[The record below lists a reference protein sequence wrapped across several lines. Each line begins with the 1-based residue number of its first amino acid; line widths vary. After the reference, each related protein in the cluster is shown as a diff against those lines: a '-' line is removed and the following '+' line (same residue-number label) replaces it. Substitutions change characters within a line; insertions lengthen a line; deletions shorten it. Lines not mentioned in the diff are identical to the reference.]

1 MNRQHT
7 NSEDTIT
14 TLFVEILMPMS
25 ATWRIH
31 EQTTRPLVENQRKP
45 DIIIRTV
52 ERYPMAVEV
61 KIDYKRGPNE
71 TGEKQA
77 RERYLGKTLRTTG
90 ETITS
95 VIAIRLPYRFR
106 NMPRNEIHKNLK
118 SAKDFA
124 YALLNIDEP
133 QRFPEKGWLEGSIAD
148 IATAIRIGATP
159 ITTIERAAEVLEGG
173 IHDAAT
179 IVNTAIQDRPY
190 VGNRIGELL
199 VQEPGEQTTQM
210 AMLIISNALVFQSSL
225 ARKPDL
231 EGVPSLSELTADYG
245 QLDSDEVL
253 RAWRE
258 IQKVNYAPIFNV
270 AYNLVETL
278 AADDKLV
285 GEILSVLRDTARE
298 LEKMGLAQEHEL
310 AGIVFQKLIDN
321 RKILKAN
328 YTRPESSALLCAL
341 ALPELKTDPKKLKIA
356 DFACGTGSLLNGV
369 YQRLL
374 MLYEQ
379 IGGKG
384 ETIHQYMMEHNLV
397 GCDILPNAAHLTAS
411 IIASTYPDVRI
422 GGTRIHTMP
431 YGTQRADGL
440 YAIGALN
447 LLSDPSG
454 TLPLTLD
461 TTETATGQGTET
473 TDLREAFRHGEFDI
487 VIQNP
492 PYTRSGADGNS
503 NVPKSV
509 FADKQEAA
517 AMRTSRKAQ
526 KLRLSGNNTGEG
538 ADFVD
543 LADRMLKRNGT
554 MAFVLPVTAI
564 TGDSWH
570 KVRKLWAEEYHDV
583 LVITVAHEDIEECAF
598 SADTGIAECLVVAK
612 KGTRQNTGCGTFV
625 CLKRCPRGELEA
637 LEISKGLH
645 RFKSIRQLDDDTIGG
660 GDPIQIGDE
669 VIGHVISASI
679 VQSDAGWPLSRVKDM
694 SVVQSAHQLANG
706 RVRVPRQISDI
717 QIAIRPVSEIATL
730 GIGTKDIRGGGGRGA
745 FDVEKGCPDTAIYPC
760 LWHVDSRSDAQ
771 RAILVPPDAHAHP
784 RPNSA
789 EKVQQIMRLNG
800 RVHYNVELRF
810 TANSLT
816 VMFTEQNAIGVNKLP
831 NVFFDNKTHEYAWT
845 LWCNSTLG
853 LLCHWYQ
860 SGKQQPGRGVL
871 SRATFNAMPTLDVRQ
886 ISDAALANAE
896 RIFQELKDQ
905 KMDPFNQMAE
915 DPVRHDL
922 DRLLLSEVL
931 GITEVE
937 RPDVHEGLALLRKM
951 LCQEPS
957 IHGGKKS
964 KVKLDAS

>member
-14 TLFVEILMPMS
+14 TLFIEILMPMS
-25 ATWRIH
+25 ATWHIH
-31 EQTTRPLVENQRKP
+31 EQTPKPFVENQRKP
-45 DIIIRTV
+45 DAIIRTV

-77 RERYLGKTLRTTG
+77 REQYLAKTLAMTL
-90 ETITS
+90 ETLTS
-95 VIAIRLPYRFR
+95 AIAIRLPYRFR
-106 NMPRNEIHKNLK
+106 TMLRHEIRENLET
-118 SAKDFA
+118 AKDIA
-124 YALLNIDEP
+124 YALLSVDEP
-133 QRFPEKGWLEGSIAD
+133 HRFPKKGWLRGSIAD

-159 ITTIERAAEVLEGG
+159 ITKIARAAEVLENG
-173 IHDAAT
+173 IQRAAI
-179 IVNTAIQDRPY
+179 IVNRAIQHRPHI
-190 VGNRIGELL
+190 GKRIGKLL

-231 EGVPSLSELTADYG
+231 ENVPSLSELTADYG
-245 QLDSDEVL
+245 QLDSDEIL

-270 AYNLVETL
+270 AYNLVEVL

-341 ALPELKTDPKKLKIA
+341 ALPELKGDPKKLKIA

-379 IGGKG
+379 AGGNG
-384 ETIHQYMMEHNLV
+384 ETIHQSMMEHNLV

-431 YGTQRADGL
+431 YGPPRADGL

-447 LLSDPSG
+447 LLSDPTG
-454 TLPLTLD
+454 TLPLALD
-461 TTETATGQGTET
+461 TTETATGHGTET
-473 TDLREAFRHGEFDI
+473 TDLRDAFRHGEFDI

-503 NVPKSV
+503 NVPKSI

-517 AMRTSRKAQ
+517 KMRVSRKAQ
-526 KLRLSGNNTGEG
+526 KCRLSGNNPGLG
-538 ADFVD
+538 PHFID
-543 LADRMLKRNGT
+543 LADRMLKRDGM

-564 TGDSWH
+564 TGSSWQ
-570 KVRKLWAEEYHDV
+570 KVRKMWAEEYHDV
-583 LVITVAHEDIEECAF
+583 CVVTIAHEDVEACAF
-598 SADTGIAECLVVAK
+598 SADTSMAECLVVAK
-612 KGTRQNTGCGTFV
+612 KGKRKNTGRGTFI
-625 CLKRCPRGELEA
+625 CLKRCPNGELEA
-637 LEISKGLH
+637 LEIAKGLYLLKNIH
-645 RFKSIRQLDDDTIGG
+645 QLDDDTLSG
-660 GDPIQIGDE
+660 GDTLRIGDE
-669 VIGHVISASI
+669 IVGYVLSAPI
-679 VQSDAGWPLSRVKDM
+679 VQSEAGWPLSRVKDM
-694 SVVQSAHQLANG
+694 SVVQAAHQLAKG
-706 RVRVPRQISDI
+706 ILRIPRQISDI
-717 QIAIRPVSEIATL
+717 QFTMRPASEIATL
-730 GIGTKDIRGGGGRGA
+730 GVGTKDIRGGGGRGA
-745 FDVEKGCPDTAIYPC
+745 FDVEDGCPDTAIYPC
-760 LWHVDSRSDAQ
+760 LWHLDSDTQQSM
-771 RAILVPPDAHAHP
+771 LVPPNAHAHP

-789 EKVQQIMRLNG
+789 EKVKKIMRLNG
-800 RVHYNVELRF
+800 RVHYNMEVRF
-810 TANSLT
+810 NANSLM
-816 VMFTEQNAIGVNKLP
+816 VMFTEQDAIGVNKLP
-831 NVFFDNKTHEYAWT
+831 NVVFGNKIHEYAWT
-845 LWCNSTLG
+845 LWCNSTFG

-860 SGKQQPGRGVL
+860 SGKQQQGRGVL
-871 SRATFNAMPTLDVRQ
+871 SRATFDAMPTLDVREL
-886 ISDAALANAE
+886 SNDALANAE
-896 RIFQELKDQ
+896 RIFNQLKRRE
-905 KMDPFNQMAE
+905 MVPFNQMDE
-915 DPVRHDL
+915 DPVRHEL

-931 GITEVE
+931 GITEEE

-964 KVKLDAS
+964 KVKLDTA

>member
-1 MNRQHT
+1 MYNVNPILNIKTPNCPYLAKRKRMNRQHT

-25 ATWRIH
+25 ATWRVH
-31 EQTTRPLVENQRKP
+31 EQTIKPLAENQRRP
-45 DIIIRTV
+45 DVIIQTV

-61 KIDYKRGPNE
+61 KIDDARGPNE

-77 RERYLGKTLRTTG
+77 REHYLGKTLRTTH
-90 ETITS
+90 ETVASAIT
-95 VIAIRLPYRFR
+95 IRIPYRFR
-106 NMPRNEIHKNLK
+106 TMPRDEIRENLEA
-118 SAKDFA
+118 SDDFG
-124 YALLNIDEP
+124 YALLNVDEP
-133 QRFPEKGWLEGSIAD
+133 HRFPAKGWLYGSIAD

-159 ITTIERAAEVLEGG
+159 IAKIERAAEVLENG
-173 IHDAAT
+173 IHHAAV
-179 IVNTAIQDRPY
+179 IVESAIQHRPHI
-190 VGNRIGELL
+190 GKRIGELL

-231 EGVPSLSELTADYG
+231 ESVPSLSELTADYG

-341 ALPELKTDPKKLKIA
+341 ALPALKGDPKKLKIA

-379 IGGKG
+379 AGGKG
-384 ETIHQYMMEHNLV
+384 EAIHQQMMENNLV

-431 YGTQRADGL
+431 YGTPRSDGL

-454 TLPLTLD
+454 TLPLNLSTL
-461 TTETATGQGTET
+461 ETATGQGTEI
-473 TDLREAFRHGEFDI
+473 TDLRDAFRHGEFDI

-503 NVPKSV
+503 NVPKSI

-517 AMRTSRKAQ
+517 KMRASRKAQ
-526 KLRLSGNNTGEG
+526 KCRLSGNNPGLG
-538 ADFVD
+538 PHFVD
-543 LADRMLKRNGT
+543 LADRMLKRGGM

-564 TGDSWH
+564 TGSSWQ
-570 KVRKLWAEEYHDV
+570 KVRKMWAEEYHDV
-583 LVITVAHEDIEECAF
+583 CVVTIAHEDVEACAS
-598 SADTGIAECLVVAK
+598 SADTGMAECLVVAK
-612 KGTRQNTGCGTFV
+612 KGKCKNTGRGTFI
-625 CLKRCPRGELEA
+625 CLKRGPNGELEA
-637 LEISKGLH
+637 LEIAKGLYLL
-645 RFKSIRQLDDDTIGG
+645 KNIRQLDDDTLSG
-660 GDPIQIGDE
+660 GDTLRIGDE
-669 VIGHVISASI
+669 TVGYVISAPIFRSE
-679 VQSDAGWPLSRVKDM
+679 AGWPLSRVKDHECR
-694 SVVQSAHQLANG
+694 SGCPPARERDSTYPSTNFRYSAHDAA
-706 RVRVPRQISDI
+706 R
-717 QIAIRPVSEIATL
+717 IRN
-730 GIGTKDIRGGGGRGA
+730 R
-745 FDVEKGCPDTAIYPC
+745 
-760 LWHVDSRSDAQ
+760 
-771 RAILVPPDAHAHP
+771 
-784 RPNSA
+784 
-789 EKVQQIMRLNG
+789 
-800 RVHYNVELRF
+800 
-810 TANSLT
+810 
-816 VMFTEQNAIGVNKLP
+816 
-831 NVFFDNKTHEYAWT
+831 YAWG
-845 LWCNSTLG
+845 W
-853 LLCHWYQ
+853 H
-860 SGKQQPGRGVL
+860 
-871 SRATFNAMPTLDVRQ
+871 
-886 ISDAALANAE
+886 
-896 RIFQELKDQ
+896 
-905 KMDPFNQMAE
+905 
-915 DPVRHDL
+915 
-922 DRLLLSEVL
+922 
-931 GITEVE
+931 
-937 RPDVHEGLALLRKM
+937 
-951 LCQEPS
+951 
-957 IHGGKKS
+957 
-964 KVKLDAS
+964 

>member
-31 EQTTRPLVENQRKP
+31 EQTTKPLVENQRKP
-45 DIIIRTV
+45 DVIIRTV

-77 RERYLGKTLRTTG
+77 REHYLGKTLRTTG

-95 VIAIRLPYRFR
+95 AIAIRLPYRFR
-106 NMPRNEIHKNLK
+106 TMPRDEIRENLEA
-118 SAKDFA
+118 SDDFA
-124 YALLNIDEP
+124 YTLLSVDEP
-133 QRFPEKGWLEGSIAD
+133 HRFPKKGWLHGSIAD

-159 ITTIERAAEVLEGG
+159 ITKIEQAAEVLENG
-173 IHDAAT
+173 IHRAAV
-179 IVNTAIQDRPY
+179 IVNSAIQDRPHI
-190 VGNRIGELL
+190 GKRIGELL
-199 VQEPGEQTTQM
+199 VQEPGDQTTQM

-231 EGVPSLSELTADYG
+231 ETVPSLSELTADYG

-270 AYNLVETL
+270 AYNLVEVL

-285 GEILSVLRDTARE
+285 GEILSVLRDTARA

-341 ALPELKTDPKKLKIA
+341 ALPELKGDPKKLKIA

-379 IGGKG
+379 AGGKG
-384 ETIHQYMMEHNLV
+384 ETIHQYMMENNLV

-431 YGTQRADGL
+431 YGTPRADGL

-447 LLSDPSG
+447 LLSDPAG
-454 TLPLTLD
+454 TLPLALD

-492 PYTRSGADGNS
+492 PYTRAGADGNS
-503 NVPKSV
+503 NVPKSI

-517 AMRTSRKAQ
+517 AMRASRKAQ
-526 KLRLSGNNTGEG
+526 GRRLSGNNPGEG
-538 ADFVD
+538 VDFVD
-543 LADRMLKRNGT
+543 LADRMLKPNGI

-564 TGDSWH
+564 TGSSWQ
-570 KVRKLWAEEYHDV
+570 KVRKMWAEEYYNV
-583 LVITVAHEDIEECAF
+583 LVITIAHEDIEECAF
-598 SADTGIAECLVVAK
+598 SADTGMAECLVVAK
-612 KGTRQNTGCGTFV
+612 KGKRKNTGRGTFV
-625 CLKRCPRGELEA
+625 CLKWCPNGELEA
-637 LEISKGLH
+637 LEIANRLH
-645 RFKSIRQLDDDTIGG
+645 KLKDVRQLDNDILSG
-660 GDPIQIGDE
+660 GDRLQIGE
-669 VIGHVISASI
+669 NVIGHVISASI
-679 VQSDAGWPLSRVKDM
+679 VQSDAGWPLSCVNDM
-694 SVVQSAHQLANG
+694 GVVQSAHCLAKG
-706 RVRVPRQISDI
+706 LIRIPRQTADI
-717 QIAIRPVSEIATL
+717 QLTIRCVSEIATL

-745 FDVEKGCPDTAIYPC
+745 FDIEKGCSDTAMYPC
-760 LWHVDSRSDAQ
+760 LWHVETDMQRSMIVA
-771 RAILVPPDAHAHP
+771 PNAHAQP
-784 RPNSA
+784 RLNSA
-789 EKVQQIMRLNG
+789 EKIKNIMRFNS
-800 RVHYNVELRF
+800 RVHYNMELRF
-810 TANSLT
+810 NANSLA
-816 VMFTEQNAIGVNKLP
+816 VMFTEQNTIGVNKLP
-831 NVFFDNKTHEYAWT
+831 NVFFDNKVHEYAWT

-860 SGKQQPGRGVL
+860 SGKQQHGRGVL
-871 SRATFNAMPTLDVRQ
+871 SRATFDAMPTLDVRQ
-886 ISDAALANAE
+886 LSDETLTNAE
-896 RIFQELKDQ
+896 RIFNELKHQ
-905 KMDPFNQMAE
+905 QMLPFNQMDE
-915 DPVRHDL
+915 DPVRHEL

-931 GITEVE
+931 GITESE

-964 KVKLDAS
+964 KVKLAAH